1 MAEPT
6 LARDGNLRLASL
18 AHDGLPED
26 LAAAAAPA
34 ADQARRQPG
43 VQPYGAAC
51 AIFDLAPDPDTGPVH
66 WRCQVGVP
74 VIGQARPAP
83 PLLIEDYRGLQ
94 ALSLPHHGPRRELA
108 TTWQTLA
115 DHARAMGWL
124 LRPYWR
130 LAIPVSR
137 SADGHLV
144 PDCVVSVFLDR

>member
-1 MAEPT
+1 MPEPS

-26 LAAAAAPA
+26 LAAAAAEA
-34 ADQARRQPG
+34 AVLAARQAG
-43 VQPYGAAC
+43 VEPYGPAC
-51 AIFDLAPDPDTGPVH
+51 ALFDLAPESGTAPST

-74 VIGQARPAP
+74 VIGQATPTP
-83 PLLIEDYRGLQ
+83 PLLVEDYRGLQ
-94 ALSLPHHGPRRELA
+94 ALSLPHPGPRKDLA
-108 TTWQTLA
+108 ATWSLLA

-130 LAIPVSR
+130 LAIPVTR
-137 SADGHLV
+137 SGDGHLV